1 MRIRGA
7 IAVALSP
14 ALVLSLVLSL
24 AAVGV
29 PTAHA
34 AEQLGWYG
42 ALRFNGGFEMAD
54 DIVNESSGAEAGL
67 AVNQDSAMDP
77 TAAPGMAVGYYW
89 GPKIKVPLRTELE
102 YTLRYRFDYDNSPF
116 TFVSAATQKG
126 LQSNIQTHTVL
137 VNIYYD
143 IDTGTRFVP
152 YLGAGL
158 GYALSLADTELTNK
172 TTGVIL
178 SQETATNNFA
188 WAAKLGVVMQLSS
201 AWGFDLGYQYIDMG
215 KTRIGGFSDGVKL
228 NIKDHTSHDVVFGIV
243 YNF

>member
-7 IAVALSP
+7 IAALLALGVVGAP
-14 ALVLSLVLSL
+14 AAR
-24 AAVGV
+24 AAD
-29 PTAHA
+29 
-34 AEQLGWYG
+34 ELGWYG

-54 DIVNESSGAEAGL
+54 DIENQSSAADSGL
-67 AVNQDSAMDP
+67 AVNEDSAMDP
-77 TAAPGMAVGYYW
+77 TAAPGMAIGYYW
-89 GPKIKVPLRTELE
+89 GPKIRLPLRTELE

-116 TFVSAATQKG
+116 TFVGAATQKG

-137 VNIYYD
+137 FNFYYD

-172 TTGVIL
+172 ATGVVL
-178 SQETATNNFA
+178 SKETSTNNFA

-228 NIKDHTSHDVVFGIV
+228 KIKDHTSHDIVLGVVYRF
-243 YNF
+243 

>member
-7 IAVALSP
+7 IAALLAFGIVGAP
-14 ALVLSLVLSL
+14 AAR
-24 AAVGV
+24 AAD
-29 PTAHA
+29 
-34 AEQLGWYG
+34 ELGWYG

-54 DIVNESSGAEAGL
+54 DIENQSSAADAGL
-67 AVNQDSAMDP
+67 AVNEDSAMDL

-89 GPKIKVPLRTELE
+89 GPEIKLPLRTEIE

-116 TFVSAATQKG
+116 TFVGAATQKG

-137 VNIYYD
+137 FNFYYY

-172 TTGVIL
+172 ATGVVL
-178 SQETATNNFA
+178 SKETSTNNFA

-228 NIKDHTSHDVVFGIV
+228 KIKDHTSHDIVLGVVYRF
-243 YNF
+243 